1 MEQRH
6 ENKFIFTKGDQIN
19 FKSLIIN
26 GYFRKLHENRIV
38 NSIYY
43 DNVDLDSLYQNINGS
58 NYRVKH
64 RVRWYNQV
72 SNSEVFFEKKIK
84 SGLITKK
91 QKISLGFFKNYFELS
106 KYLHSNFFIKDIVN
120 FTSENLIEVL
130 TVSYQR
136 AYFSD
141 YKKKLRA
148 TYDTDIKT
156 QKKNIKNK
164 KNSFFNLDSEI
175 LELKYGLKDFEYV
188 KNKIKQTEFNQRNQ
202 KFSKYVKSFLLLSE
216 MGFH

>member
-1 MEQRH
+1 M
-6 ENKFIFTKGDQIN
+6 
-19 FKSLIIN
+19 
-26 GYFRKLHENRIV
+26 
-38 NSIYY
+38 
-43 DNVDLDSLYQNINGS
+43 
-58 NYRVKH
+58 
-64 RVRWYNQV
+64 
-72 SNSEVFFEKKIK
+72 
-84 SGLITKK
+84 
-91 QKISLGFFKNYFELS
+91 
-106 KYLHSNFFIKDIVN
+106 
-120 FTSENLIEVL
+120 
-130 TVSYQR
+130 
-136 AYFSD
+136 
-141 YKKKLRA
+141 RA